1 MIKINSIKDIKTE
14 IEISFTP
21 QVKTYNISTALM
33 SDECKPYRIAQSTMI
48 WITQDGYLGE
58 IECIYTEK
66 INKTQCKY
74 SQVINQV
81 NGFPQLEINTCDN
94 EVLIQDFE
102 GGFIIWL
109 SRDKLIN
116 TKVSYGDLIFLLSEK
131 ELVAIVARHI
141 MI

>member
-33 SDECKPYRIAQSTMI
+33 SDECKPYRVAQSAML
-48 WITQDGYLGE
+48 WINHEGYLGE

-66 INKTQCKY
+66 VDKPQCKY
-74 SQVINQV
+74 SKVINQV
-81 NGFPQLEINTCDN
+81 NGFPQFEINTCDN
-94 EVLIQDFE
+94 EAYIQDFE
-102 GGFIIWL
+102 DGFIIWL
-109 SRDKLIN
+109 SKNKLIN

-131 ELVAIVARHI
+131 ELVAIVAMHI